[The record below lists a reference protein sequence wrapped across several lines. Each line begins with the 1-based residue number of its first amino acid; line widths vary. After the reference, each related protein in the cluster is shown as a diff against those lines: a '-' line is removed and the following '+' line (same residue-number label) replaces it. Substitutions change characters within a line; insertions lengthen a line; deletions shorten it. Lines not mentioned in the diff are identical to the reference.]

1 MEVVLAHPIMM
12 MIFGADYESFVQY
25 LKCVSFG
32 GEFFEEFDLT
42 TGLYHGGMSWRTPL
56 VASAKRIPKI

>member
-1 MEVVLAHPIMM
+1 MM